1 MLKELSNEEV
11 VTKILLSNEILRKVD
26 TEAFVTNPNF
36 DLTNFLA
43 NKIEYVSSNVK
54 STTISKYQFI
64 K

>member
-26 TEAFVTNPNF
+26 TKAFVTNPNF

-43 NKIEYVSSNVK
+43 NKIEDVSNNLK

>member
-26 TEAFVTNPNF
+26 TKAFVTNPNF

-43 NKIEYVSSNVK
+43 NKMEYVSSNVK

>member
-26 TEAFVTNPNF
+26 TKAFVTNPNF
-36 DLTNFLA
+36 DLTNFWA
-43 NKIEYVSSNVK
+43 NKMEYVSSNVK

>member
-26 TEAFVTNPNF
+26 TTAFVTNPNF